1 MKLEEIFRLEPHG
14 LDVVVGAGPKY
25 PWGGLYGGQIVAQGL
40 LAAAQT
46 VDEELAVH
54 SLRAYFIRRGDQDE
68 PVRYEVD
75 RIRNGRSFATRRVV
89 ARQAVGAILNLEAS
103 FQRPEESVD
112 RQTIQTGG
120 NAYRISN
127 LTVDQW
133 SPTFERAFLPPSEL
147 EGTTRTG
154 AGRAAAWL
162 RTTEPVLGGPVVQA
176 AALAYMSDDLP
187 TDAAVRAHPVGAEPE
202 EVRYQVLFTASLD
215 HTIWFHQAVQ
225 ADQWLL
231 HDFTCHRF
239 VGGRGLTLGHV
250 FDQAGTHV
258 ATVAQEVLLRDSRH
272 RNGETP

>member
-120 NAYRISN
+120 NADRISN

-133 SPTFERAFLPPSEL
+133 SPTFERAFLPPRSLRERREL
-147 EGTTRTG
+147 ERGGRLPG
-154 AGRAAAWL
+154 FGQLSQCSAGRWFRPLPL
-162 RTTEPVLGGPVVQA
+162 RTCQ
-176 AALAYMSDDLP
+176 MIC
-187 TDAAVRAHPVGAEPE
+187 
-202 EVRYQVLFTASLD
+202 Q
-215 HTIWFHQAVQ
+215 
-225 ADQWLL
+225 
-231 HDFTCHRF
+231 
-239 VGGRGLTLGHV
+239 LTLRCEPI
-250 FDQAGTHV
+250 QLELSRRRCAIRCS
-258 ATVAQEVLLRDSRH
+258 LRPALTTQFGSIRPF
-272 RNGETP
+272 RPTNGCFTISPVTDLWAEGA